1 MMKISLVKKRLFNY
15 SRKPGNDSIY
25 FASNLIEVEISR
37 KIPKEY
43 SIFDMNSYIK
53 VRKFSVKA

>member
-1 MMKISLVKKRLFNY
+1 MKISLVKKRLFNY
-15 SRKPGNDSIY
+15 SKKPGNGFAY
-25 FASNLIEVEISR
+25 FASNLIEVKLSR

-43 SIFDMNSYIK
+43 SIFDMNSSIK

>member
-1 MMKISLVKKRLFNY
+1 MKMSLAKKRLFK
-15 SRKPGNDSIY
+15 SSKKPGNGSAY
-25 FASNLIEVEISR
+25 FASNLIEMKISR

-43 SIFDMNSYIK
+43 SIFDMYPSIK